1 MTEAERLVQELQG
14 ESEWLRSPTQ
24 TDSVWMEQ
32 RLKLTADLCV
42 EAADLIRSQAAE
54 IEAALPI
61 VREYARA
68 NPKHYWRD
76 TMQDPCGAHAWLARN
91 DPDVASAA
99 ARKG

>member
-1 MTEAERLVQELQG
+1 MTEAERLAQPLDLRIEGVVQAG
-14 ESEWLRSPTQ
+14 F
-24 TDSVWMEQ
+24 M
-32 RLKLTADLCV
+32 TALSQ
-42 EAADLIRSQAAE
+42 AADLIRSQAAE

-91 DPDVASAA
+91 DPDAASAA
-99 ARKG
+99 ARKA